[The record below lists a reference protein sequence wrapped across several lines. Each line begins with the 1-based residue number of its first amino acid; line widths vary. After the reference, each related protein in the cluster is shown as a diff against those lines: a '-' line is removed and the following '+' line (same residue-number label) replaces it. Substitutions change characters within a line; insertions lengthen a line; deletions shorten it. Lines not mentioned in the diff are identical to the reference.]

1 MKRYIRSSDVSDYN
15 EVNFYQQNVDMDLD
29 SAVETVLSS
38 NPEDVDYSTLKS
50 AVDAFFADLQKIPS
64 GRTELN
70 IEYDRDK
77 GRIYKKY
84 RTFADKCKE
93 ISKTLHPT
101 GYGRNDFIVVKKQ
114 ELCKSVDWKFPYGW
128 KTYI

>member
-1 MKRYIRSSDVSDYN
+1 MKRYIKTSVDYN
-15 EVNFYQQNVDMDLD
+15 EDDYYQHNVTMDLD
-29 SAVETVLSS
+29 SAVESVLSKD
-38 NPEDVDYSTLKS
+38 PKDIDYRTLKS
-50 AVDAFFADLQKIPS
+50 AVDAFFEDLRKIPS
-64 GRTELN
+64 GRDELN

-93 ISKTLHPT
+93 ISKILHPT
-101 GYGRNDFIVVKKQ
+101 GYGKYDFIDIKKQ

-128 KTYI
+128 KYML